1 MSRILD
7 DLYFAKANRF
17 GLIERFQKRPALNA
31 VIGLPGSDS
40 TSPTAA
46 ALAAFTIANR
56 DFEVLGTNMTTA
68 LCTFAA
74 GGGITLTTAGAD
86 NDQAIVLPHL
96 DTTQTPWAV
105 ANQWA
110 SQQSPSFETLLV
122 TGASVA
128 AYIAYAGFKL
138 TNTPTVA
145 TDDDQV
151 FVRVDSAHATY
162 PSQFVVVHSRDGAD
176 VETPTGIT
184 VAASTAYRIAIDV
197 DSDRRFAVS
206 INNKVIAPAGN
217 SLFPALVTGE
227 DFKPYIGV
235 AATGAAA
242 AKAVTVRYL
251 ACSRAI

>member
-17 GLIERFQKRPALNA
+17 GLIERFLKRPALNA
-31 VIGLPGSDS
+31 VIALDENSN
-40 TSPTAA
+40 AA
-46 ALAAFTIANR
+46 AHLAANIANR

-68 LCTFAA
+68 LCTFAT

-86 NDQAIVLPHL
+86 NDQGILLPHL
-96 DTTQTPWAV
+96 DSTQSAWAV
-105 ANQWA
+105 ASQW
-110 SQQSPSFETLLV
+110 SSEKSPSFETIIQ
-122 TGASVA
+122 TGSSVA
-128 AYIAYAGFKL
+128 NYLAWAGFKL

-151 FVRVDSAHATY
+151 FVRVDSGHSTL
-162 PSQFVVVHSRDGAD
+162 PSKFVIVHSRDGAD
-176 VETPTGIT
+176 VETDTGIT
-184 VAASTAYRIAIDV
+184 VAASTAYRICIDV
-197 DSDRRFAVS
+197 DSERRFTVS
-206 INNKVIAPAGN
+206 INGKNIAPSGN
-217 SLFPALVTGE
+217 SLFPALVSGE

-251 ACSRAI
+251 ACSRSI